1 MGLTGLAIFKELPKK
16 NCGECGVPT
25 CLAFAMA
32 LAAGKATLD
41 ACPYVSEE
49 AKENLGSASA
59 PPIKLIKIGA
69 GDSKTVEL
77 GDETVMFRHDKTF
90 YHPTGIAFEV
100 EDNLD
105 EAAFA
110 AKLEAIKGLEFD
122 RVGLHYT
129 VDFIA
134 VKNTSGNADTF
145 AAAVKKAADAADF
158 ALILM
163 SEDAAAMEKAV
174 EAVTARKPLIYA
186 ATADNYEAMTAV
198 AQKYEAPL
206 AVKGSNLDELED
218 VVNKVVALGYKEL
231 VLDPGSRNTV
241 DVVADLTQLRRMAIK
256 KKFRTFG
263 FPVMAFTS
271 EEAPLDEVMQAQAYV
286 SKYASLVVL
295 RTTEKQ
301 FILPLLSWRQNLYT
315 DPQKPIQV
323 ESKIYEVGAV
333 NENSPVYITTN
344 FSLSYYSV
352 EGEVESSKIPSYI
365 IPVDTDGT
373 SVLTAW
379 AAGKFGGDR
388 VAEVMKELGIEN
400 KVNHRNVVIPG
411 YVAVIAAKL
420 KEDSGWNVIVGPRE
434 SAGISPF
441 ARANFTS

>member
-32 LAAGKATLD
+32 LAAGKASLES
-41 ACPYVSEE
+41 CPYVTEA

-59 PPIKLIKIGA
+59 PPIKLVKVGA
-69 GDSKTVEL
+69 GDSKVVEL

-90 YHPTGIAFEV
+90 YHPTAIAFEV
-100 EDNLD
+100 EDILD
-105 EAAFA
+105 ENALDQRIA
-110 AKLEAIKGLEFD
+110 EIKGLEFD

-129 VDFIA
+129 VDMIA
-134 VKNTSGNADTF
+134 VKNVSGNADTF
-145 AAAVKKAADAADF
+145 ANVVKKAAENTNL

-163 SEDAAAMEKAV
+163 SDDSAAMEKALA
-174 EAVTARKPLIYA
+174 EVTARKPLVYA
-186 ATADNYEAMTAV
+186 ATIDNYEAMTAL
-198 AQKYEAPL
+198 AKKYEAPL
-206 AVKGSNLDELED
+206 AVKGADLNELEE
-218 VVNKVVALGYKEL
+218 VVNKVVAIGHKDL
-231 VLDPGSRNTV
+231 VIDPGSRSTSQV
-241 DVVADLTQLRRMAIK
+241 LADLTQIRRMSIK
-256 KKFRTFG
+256 KKFRPFGYPAITFTTETD
-263 FPVMAFTS
+263 PM
-271 EEAPLDEVMQAQAYV
+271 DEVMQAQVYV
-286 SKYASLVVL
+286 SKYASIVVL
-295 RTTEKQ
+295 KTTAKQ

-323 ESKIYEVGAV
+323 ESKIYEIGAV

-352 EGEVESSKIPSYI
+352 EGEVEASKIPSYI
-365 IPVDTDGT
+365 IPIDTDGT

-379 AAGKFGGDR
+379 AAGKFGGDKI
-388 VAEVMKELGIEN
+388 AQVMKDLGIEE
-400 KVNHRNVVIPG
+400 KVSHRNVIIPG

-420 KEDSGWNVIVGPRE
+420 KEESGWNVIVGPRE

-441 ARANFTS
+441 ARANFS

>member
-32 LAAGKATLD
+32 LAAGKASLES
-41 ACPYVSEE
+41 CPYVTEA
-49 AKENLGSASA
+49 AKETLGSASA
-59 PPIKLIKIGA
+59 PPIKLVKVGA
-69 GDSKTVEL
+69 GDSQTVEL

-90 YHPTGIAFEV
+90 YHPTAVAFEV
-100 EDNLD
+100 EDTLD
-105 EAAFA
+105 EAALTE
-110 AKLEAIKGLEFD
+110 KLDKINGLEFD

-129 VDFIA
+129 IDMIA
-134 VKNTSGNADTF
+134 VKNTSGNGDTF
-145 AAAVKKAADAADF
+145 AAVVQKVAAASKL

-163 SEDAAAMEKAV
+163 SDDSAAMEKALAV
-174 EAVTARKPLIYA
+174 VTARKPLVYA

-198 AQKYEAPL
+198 AKKYEAPL
-206 AVKGSNLDELED
+206 AVKGTSLDELED
-218 VVNKVVALGYKEL
+218 VVNKVVALGHKDL
-231 VLDPGSRNTV
+231 VLDTGSRNTV
-241 DVVADLTQLRRMAIK
+241 DVLADLTQLRRMTIK
-256 KKFRTFG
+256 KKFRPFG
-263 FPVMAFTS
+263 YPVMAFTS
-271 EEAPLDEVMQAQAYV
+271 ETDPIDEAMQAQVYV

-295 RTTEKQ
+295 KTVEKP

-352 EGEVESSKIPSYI
+352 EGEVEASKIPSYI

-388 VAEVMKELGIEN
+388 IAEVMKDFGIEG
-400 KVNHRNVVIPG
+400 KVSHRNVVIPG

-420 KEDSGWNVIVGPRE
+420 KEESGWNVIVGPRE

-441 ARANFTS
+441 ARANFS

>member
-32 LAAGKATLD
+32 LAAGKASLD
-41 ACPYVSEE
+41 ACPYVTDA
-49 AKENLGSASA
+49 AKESLGSASA

-69 GDSKTVEL
+69 GDSQVVEL

-90 YHPTGIAFEV
+90 YHPTAIAIEV
-100 EDNLD
+100 EDTLD
-105 EAAFA
+105 EAALA
-110 AKLEAIKGLEFD
+110 AKIAEVNGLEFE
-122 RVGLHYT
+122 RVGLQYN
-129 VDFIA
+129 VEMIA
-134 VKNTSGNADTF
+134 IKNLSGNADTYAKVVKEI
-145 AAAVKKAADAADF
+145 AANSKH

-163 SEDAAAMEKAV
+163 SEDVVAMEKAL
-174 EAVTARKPLIYA
+174 EIVTARKPLVYA
-186 ATADNYEAMTAV
+186 ATAANYEAMTAL
-198 AQKYEAPL
+198 AKKYEAPL
-206 AVKGSNLDELED
+206 AVKGNNLDELEEL
-218 VVNKVVALGYKEL
+218 VTKIVALGHKDL
-231 VLDPGSRNTV
+231 VIDPGSKTTV
-241 DVVADLTQLRRMAIK
+241 DVLQDLTQIRRMAIK
-256 KKFRTFG
+256 KKFRPFG
-263 FPVMAFTS
+263 YPVMAFTN
-271 EEAPLDEVMQAQAYV
+271 ETDPMDEVMQAQVYI

-295 RTTEKQ
+295 KTVAKQ

-323 ESKIYEVGAV
+323 DSKIYEIGAV

-352 EGEVESSKIPSYI
+352 EGEVEASKIPSYI
-365 IPVDTDGT
+365 IPIDTDGT

-379 AAGKFGGDR
+379 AAGKFGGDKI
-388 VAEVMKELGIEN
+388 AEVIKSIGIEE
-400 KVNHRNVVIPG
+400 KVKHRNVIIPG

-420 KEDSGWNVIVGPRE
+420 KEDSGWTVIVGPKE

-441 ARANFTS
+441 ARANFS

>member
-41 ACPYVSEE
+41 ACPYVTEE

-100 EDNLD
+100 EDTLD
-105 EAAFA
+105 EADLS
-110 AKLEAIKGLEFD
+110 AKLEAINGLEFD

-129 VDFIA
+129 VDFVA
-134 VKNTSGNADTF
+134 VKNTSGNADAF
-145 AAAVKKAADAADF
+145 AAAVKKAADTTPL

-163 SEDAAAMEKAV
+163 SDDAAAMEKALEIV
-174 EAVTARKPLIYA
+174 SARKPLVYA
-186 ATADNYEAMTAV
+186 ATIDNYEAMTAV
-198 AQKYEAPL
+198 AKKYEAPL
-206 AVKGSNLDELED
+206 AVKGANLDELED
-218 VVNKVVALGYKEL
+218 VVNKVVALGHKEL

-241 DVVADLTQLRRMAIK
+241 DVITNLTQIRRMAIK
-256 KKFRTFG
+256 KKFRPFG
-263 FPVMAFTS
+263 YPVMAFTT
-271 EEAPLDEVMQAQAYV
+271 EEDPLDEVMQAQAYV

-301 FILPLLSWRQNLYT
+301 MVLPLLSWRQNLYT

-323 ESKIYEVGAV
+323 ESKIYEIGAV

-352 EGEVESSKIPSYI
+352 EGEVEASKIPSYI

-388 VAEVMKELGIEN
+388 VAEVMKEFGIEN
-400 KVNHRNVVIPG
+400 KVSHRNVVIPG

-441 ARANFTS
+441 ARANFS

>member
-41 ACPYVSEE
+41 ACPYVTEE

-100 EDNLD
+100 EDTLD
-105 EAAFA
+105 DADLS
-110 AKLEAIKGLEFD
+110 AKLEAINGLEFD

-129 VDFIA
+129 VDFVA
-134 VKNTSGNADTF
+134 VKNTSGNADAF
-145 AAAVKKAADAADF
+145 AAAVKKAADTTPL

-163 SEDAAAMEKAV
+163 SDDAAAMEKALEIV
-174 EAVTARKPLIYA
+174 SARKPLVYA
-186 ATADNYEAMTAV
+186 ATIDNYEAMTAV
-198 AQKYEAPL
+198 AKKYEAPL
-206 AVKGSNLDELED
+206 AVKGANLDELED
-218 VVNKVVALGYKEL
+218 VVNKVVALGHKEL

-241 DVVADLTQLRRMAIK
+241 DVITNLTQIRRMAIK
-256 KKFRTFG
+256 KKFRPFG
-263 FPVMAFTS
+263 YPVMAFTT
-271 EEAPLDEVMQAQAYV
+271 EEDPLDEVMQAQAYV

-301 FILPLLSWRQNLYT
+301 MVLPLLSWRQNLYT

-323 ESKIYEVGAV
+323 ESKIYEIGAV

-352 EGEVESSKIPSYI
+352 EGEVEASKIPSYI

-388 VAEVMKELGIEN
+388 VAEVMKEFGIEN
-400 KVNHRNVVIPG
+400 KVSHRNVVIPG

-441 ARANFTS
+441 ARANFS